1 MKQQKITTITQYN
14 NNNII
19 HGSSIMAA
27 QSWQHIFS
35 QQSNN
40 NNFQSEASLPS
51 VSRSGSDMPLT
62 LQLTPQ
68 NTQDYTLAHRGLH
81 ALIKQFLSIPTD
93 DFVSWDNIT
102 TNNLQ
107 GTITDA
113 TKTLKYITLSFGI
126 IQAV

>member
-1 MKQQKITTITQYN
+1 
-14 NNNII
+14 
-19 HGSSIMAA
+19 
-27 QSWQHIFS
+27 
-35 QQSNN
+35 
-40 NNFQSEASLPS
+40 
-51 VSRSGSDMPLT
+51 MPLT